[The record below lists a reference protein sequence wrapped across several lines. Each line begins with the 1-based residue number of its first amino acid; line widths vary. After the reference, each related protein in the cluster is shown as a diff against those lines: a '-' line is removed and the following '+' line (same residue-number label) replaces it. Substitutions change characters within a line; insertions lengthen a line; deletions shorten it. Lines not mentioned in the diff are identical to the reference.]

1 MTRDRYFRTIRGKT
15 ASLFV
20 LACQGTGQLSGMTPQ
35 QIAALGAYGQSLGL
49 AFQVVDDILDFTST
63 EQQLGKP
70 VGSDLRQGTI
80 TLPVILMRDLELAD
94 GRLRTAFES
103 DDVDQQV
110 RLVQESG
117 AIPAAFEEAAAL
129 VSNARSAL
137 AILPPGVERDALD
150 ALAGYVTQRAQ

>member
-1 MTRDRYFRTIRGKT
+1 
-15 ASLFV
+15 
-20 LACQGTGQLSGMTPQ
+20 
-35 QIAALGAYGQSLGL
+35 
-49 AFQVVDDILDFTST
+49 
-63 EQQLGKP
+63 
-70 VGSDLRQGTI
+70 
-80 TLPVILMRDLELAD
+80 MRDLELAD
-94 GRLRTAFES
+94 GRLRMAFES

-137 AILPPGVERDALD
+137 AIVPAGIERDALD